1 VTTHPESVGSV
12 HEDGHGAEPREWPV
26 TATATLARYV
36 NKVVMPIVEHWS
48 RWPRQTGGRGLCV
61 LAYQGR
67 RTGKAVRIVVGFRR
81 TETGATVD
89 VELAERKSWWRNFT
103 GAGSTLVLQV
113 RGHRF
118 PGHGVATR
126 DADGK
131 VRVRIDFTP
140 DTAER

>member
-1 VTTHPESVGSV
+1 M
-12 HEDGHGAEPREWPV
+12 
-26 TATATLARYV
+26 TATATAARYL
-36 NKVVMPIVEHWS
+36 NKVVMPIVERWAA
-48 RWPRQTGGRGLCV
+48 WPRQIGGHGMAV

-89 VELAERKSWWRNFT
+89 VELADRKRWWRNFT

-113 RGHRF
+113 RGHKF

-126 DADGK
+126 DTDGK
-131 VRVRIDFTP
+131 VRVRIDFTSPEPRRP
-140 DTAER
+140 DTTEG